1 MTTTTTIQLSPEDL
15 ETLIETAVTRA
26 IERTK
31 PPENMR
37 LKEAARY
44 LGISQGTLYNHISSK
59 RIKAERLGPK
69 LWNFRKEDLDEWV
82 SKKGVN

>member
-1 MTTTTTIQLSPEDL
+1 MTTFTTITLSPEDL

-37 LKEAARY
+37 LKEAAKY
-44 LGISQGTLYNHISSK
+44 LGISSGTLYNHISSK
-59 RIKAERLGPK
+59 RIKAERLGTK
-69 LWNFRKEDLDEWV
+69 LWIFRKQDLDDWLG
-82 SKKGVN
+82 KNG

>member
-15 ETLIETAVTRA
+15 ETLIESAVTRA

-44 LGISQGTLYNHISSK
+44 LGISPTSLYRHITSGK
-59 RIKAERLGPK
+59 IKAGKAGEK
-69 LWNFRKEDLDEWV
+69 IWNLRKQDLDDWL
-82 SKKGVN
+82 SKNG